1 MAATCG
7 EEPMSLIEWSQSLEL
22 GVDTMDDTHRQ
33 FIGLLRAL
41 AEAADARMLEAFDAL
56 YAHTEAH
63 FEQEQRWMRRMP
75 FPPIH
80 CHVAEHEGVLDVMRE
95 VRGHLESAHYDVGR
109 VLARELAEWFK
120 GHAATLDAMLAQVLR
135 ARGTVEEVD

>member
-1 MAATCG
+1 
-7 EEPMSLIEWSQSLEL
+7 MSLIEWSESLEL

-41 AEAADARMLEAFDAL
+41 EQAADARMLEAFDAL
-56 YAHTEAH
+56 YAHTD
-63 FEQEQRWMRRMP
+63 
-75 FPPIH
+75 
-80 CHVAEHEGVLDVMRE
+80 EGVLDVMRE

-120 GHAATLDAMLAQVLR
+120 GHAVTMDAMLAQVLQ
-135 ARGTVEEVD
+135 ARGTAEEVD